1 MSTIDI
7 NTLGAN
13 LDRGANRDP
22 RGLVAICKTAIVA
35 DVKENFI
42 RSADPD
48 GKAWRPLLFQRPRG
62 GNLPLRDTG
71 VLMASVTAAGKG
83 HVERVT
89 NVSITVGT
97 NLLYAGIHQAGGVV
111 VPKAGKFLAIPKT
124 REAQRAGSP
133 RRFSQPLF
141 AKIGKRGGVLVESKT
156 GKVQYA
162 LVRKVTIP
170 ARPFLGFGRR
180 LLDKLK
186 QLVEGWLGEPLEK

>member
-35 DVKENFI
+35 DVKENFV

-62 GNLPLRDTG
+62 GSLPLRDTG

-89 NVSITVGT
+89 NVSVTVGT
-97 NLLYAGIHQAGGVV
+97 NLEYAAIHQAGGVV
-111 VPKAGKFLAIPKT
+111 YPKKTFLAIPKT

-133 RRFSQPLF
+133 RRFPRVLF
-141 AKIGKRGGVLVESKT
+141 AKVGKQGGVLVEAKSGT
-156 GKVQYA
+156 VQYA
-162 LVRKVTIP
+162 LARQVTIP

-186 QLVEGWLGEPLEK
+186 QLVEGWLAEPVEK